1 MIYKM
6 LPVLLIFSCWLEFSV
21 AQDTM
26 QIKSFSLKEAQE
38 YAIEHNLNIQ
48 NAKLDVE
55 HAEKVIWENTAMG
68 LPQLNSSLN
77 YNNNLNLTTTLL
89 PAEIFGGTPGE
100 KVEVQFGTQH
110 NATAVLSASQMIFN
124 GPYIVGLQASRIF
137 KKASEQTL
145 QKTRTDTKELVA
157 QNYYLALLA
166 AETYHIIDSNYI
178 NLKQTLYETQMMY
191 EKGFVEETDV
201 DQIRVSL
208 ITLENSL
215 KSANSQIKISKKL
228 LKYQL
233 GLDMVTEIK
242 LTDHLEDIIQH
253 VSLDATLAEPF
264 QVTKQI
270 EYQLLETQEKL
281 AYLNLKRQKYNY
293 LPSLNLVYNNQWMAM
308 RDKFNFFDS
317 DERWY
322 YSSLLGFSLNFP
334 IFSSGVRRSQV
345 SELQLDYQKAK
356 NSKKLLANGLEL
368 QDRQA
373 RSDFL
378 TAWEKYQSEK
388 ENVIISRK
396 VLDRTREKVK
406 EGVSSSLDLTQI
418 NNQYL
423 QTESN
428 LISAMIELL
437 NAKLK
442 MDKAMNRL

>member
-1 MIYKM
+1 MIYK
-6 LPVLLIFSCWLEFSV
+6 LLTLLITFSCWLEFSM
-21 AQDTM
+21 AQDTI
-26 QIKSFSLKEAQE
+26 QVKSFSLKEAKDF
-38 YAIEHNLNIQ
+38 AVEHNLNIQ
-48 NAKLDVE
+48 NAELDVE
-55 HAEKVIWENTAMG
+55 HAGQVIWENTALG

-77 YNNNLNLTTTLL
+77 YNNNLNLSTTLL
-89 PAEIFGGTPGE
+89 PAEIFGGPPGE

-110 NATAVLSASQMIFN
+110 NTTAVLSASQMIFN
-124 GPYIVGLQASRIF
+124 GPYIVGLQAARIF

-145 QKTRTDTKELVA
+145 QKTQIDTKELVA

-178 NLKQTLYETQMMY
+178 NLKKTLYETQMMY
-191 EKGFVEETDV
+191 EKGFVGETEV
-201 DQIRVSL
+201 DQIKVSV

-215 KSANSQIKISKKL
+215 KSAKSQIEISKKL

-233 GLDMVTEIK
+233 GLNLGTEIK
-242 LTDHLEDIIQH
+242 LSDHLEDIIYN

-264 QVTKQI
+264 QVTKNI

-281 AYLNLKRQKYNY
+281 AYLNLKRQKSNY

-308 RDKFNFFDS
+308 RDKFSFFDS
-317 DERWY
+317 NERWY

-334 IFSSGVRRSQV
+334 IFSSGVRKSRV

-356 NSKKLLANGLEL
+356 NSKKLLSNGLEL
-368 QDRQA
+368 KDQQA

-388 ENVIISRK
+388 ENVKISQK
-396 VLDRTREKVK
+396 VLDRTRIKVK
-406 EGVSSSLDLTQI
+406 EGVSSSLDFTQV

-423 QTESN
+423 QTESS

-442 MDKAMNRL
+442 LDKAMNRL